1 MSMLCHRSPV
11 PCTGPH
17 VVEGHAPVRWRCCFA
32 HSAIISSVK
41 RGKAWTSRTPRSSA
55 NKRARDEPPSGPR
68 PRSPYGAK
76 VTEKTSIALHDKYVG
91 LAAKLDAPNTET
103 LARFYI
109 ANGRLFQVMV
119 SGKHGTVNRSD
130 AETFFESFDV
140 IQ

>member
-1 MSMLCHRSPV
+1 MKRQ
-11 PCTGPH
+11 GP
-17 VVEGHAPVRWRCCFA
+17 GGQD
-32 HSAIISSVK
+32 AIIKYVERDGVTYAVSWYDIPGAAKESAAKLEVVLDNVAESAA
-41 RGKAWTSRTPRSSA
+41 KAMP
-55 NKRARDEPPSGPR
+55 
-68 PRSPYGAK
+68 GAK

-140 IQ
+140 IP